1 MNAKLLSFDIARDGI
16 ETLDIEDKSKILTQ
30 IETQTEEVL
39 SEFINEMSEFSKI
52 TMENSSAQQQHFLNK
67 LNNELNIIE
76 VKKEPP
82 DSPIETIEKIIFNIT
97 QEKIVA
103 EKEKKFAQ
111 ERIQELLDIKK
122 SLESDFKRIEV
133 EKAAVENEIAHVE
146 KSIVE
151 LQNDREIERN
161 NNEAV
166 INSFKVK
173 LDEYIKITE
182 VKNSENALLSSQNT
196 LLKEKLGNL
205 KKINADIEEQKRV
218 ISSELRIA
226 KKELEFIEK
235 KFLSEQTQLHDK
247 ISELQEK
254 LESAL
259 TEAEILK
266 KDKIKVE
273 FETIQSK
280 KALENSNFINQSLK
294 QELDNKDEYLK
305 NRELEISRKE
315 AEIRDKDKEIKNKEL
330 EIRKIQE
337 KSYQNDAIQIN
348 KINTLEE
355 RLKQNREHYS
365 NKIKEVE
372 DKLSDSLKIA
382 NIMEVEK
389 NKSLE
394 AVSKIKKEMV
404 NLESQLKTA
413 KKECISLNGE
423 IDDLKL
429 KLSESQKQKELL
441 IANKLNNTLQIKRDN
456 YIEKRPNKIFFIKF
470 ASIAAIIA
478 IIAITSY
485 LTFRNYYHFPMV
497 QKQKELTGTITG
509 LNAQLEIKKRY
520 IDSITIEKTRLADK
534 IDALTKQLSLLQEN
548 IKKAEATNVK
558 LPTIPTPVI
567 PIENQLI
574 ESVYFNSGNSNLNEK
589 EIYKIRSIAERYN
602 GNPYISIRLEGH
614 TDDKMFRFPL
624 FHQYSNNLHLSVA
637 RAAEVSRLLVQYG
650 MDTNQISIVGLGD
663 MYPLVPND
671 NPEHREKN
679 RRVEIKITDSRRDDK
694 ISKQGKIYR

>member
-1 MNAKLLSFDIARDGI
+1 MNAKLLSFDIARDRI
-16 ETLDIEDKSKILTQ
+16 ETLDIKDKSKVLTQ

-39 SEFINEMSEFSKI
+39 SEFINEMNEFSKI
-52 TMENSSAQQQHFLNK
+52 TLENSSAQQQHILNQ
-67 LNNELNIIE
+67 LINELNIID
-76 VKKEPP
+76 VKKELP
-82 DSPIETIEKIIFNIT
+82 DTPIETIEKIIFNIT

-122 SLESDFKRIEV
+122 SLESDFKRIEI
-133 EKAAVENEIAHVE
+133 EKTSVENEIAHVE
-146 KSIVE
+146 KSIIE

-166 INSFKVK
+166 INSFKVQ

-182 VKNSENALLSSQNT
+182 AKNSENALLSSQNT
-196 LLKEKLGNL
+196 LLKEKLENL

-218 ISSELRIA
+218 ISSELKIA

-235 KFLSEQTQLHDK
+235 KFLSEQTQLHEK
-247 ISELQEK
+247 INELQEK
-254 LESAL
+254 LELAL
-259 TEAEILK
+259 SEAEILK

-273 FETIQSK
+273 FESVQSQ
-280 KALENSNFINQSLK
+280 KALESSNFINQSLK
-294 QELDNKDEYLK
+294 QELDNKNEYLK

-315 AEIRDKDKEIKNKEL
+315 AEIRDKDKEIKNKDL
-330 EIRKIQE
+330 DIRRIQE

-355 RLKQNREHYS
+355 RLKQNSYHSS
-365 NKIKEVE
+365 NQIKELE
-372 DKLSDSLKIA
+372 GKLSDSLNIA
-382 NIMEVEK
+382 NTMEVEK

-394 AVSKIKKEMV
+394 AVSKIKKEMS
-404 NLESQLKTA
+404 NLESQLKMA
-413 KKECISLNGE
+413 KNECVSLNAE

-456 YIEKRPNKIFFIKF
+456 YIEKRPNKIVFIKF
-470 ASIAAIIA
+470 ASIAATIA
-478 IIAITSY
+478 IIAITGY
-485 LTFRNYYHFPMV
+485 LTFRHYYHSPMV

-509 LNAQLEIKKRY
+509 LNTQLEIKRKY
-520 IDSITIEKTRLADK
+520 IDSITIDKTRLTDK

-548 IKKAEATNVK
+548 LKKRETTNAK
-558 LPTIPTPVI
+558 SPTIFTPVV
-567 PIENQLI
+567 PVDNQLI

-589 EIYKIRSIAERYN
+589 EIYKIKSIAERYN

-624 FHQYSNNLHLSVA
+624 FHQYSNNLDLSVA
-637 RAAEVSRLLVQYG
+637 RAAEVSRILVQYG
-650 MDTNQISIVGLGD
+650 MDTSQISIVGLSD
-663 MYPLVPND
+663 MYPLAPND
-671 NPEHREKN
+671 NPENREKN
-679 RRVEIKITDSRRDDK
+679 RRVEIKITDNRRDDK
-694 ISKQGKIYR
+694 ISKKDTIYQ